1 MVSMTMRILR
11 RTTLTKNWYTT
22 HMGTT
27 AVCKNS
33 DPSRRVIMHEA
44 RFSFDTFVVLL
55 ICLNMQAVLYMVSIL
70 HLVMD
75 LMLISSW
82 SAVRL
87 DKQLVL
93 YGRSAT
99 RS

>member
-1 MVSMTMRILR
+1 MTMRILR

-22 HMGTT
+22 HIGTT
-27 AVCKNS
+27 AVCRNS
-33 DPSRRVIMHEA
+33 EPCLREMMHDA
-44 RFSFDTFVVLL
+44 RMSFDTFVVLL
-55 ICLNMQAVLYMVSIL
+55 IFVNMQAVLYMVSIL

-82 SAVRL
+82 FLVKP
-87 DKQLVL
+87 DKQFVS

-99 RS
+99 LS